1 MSEGICLRK
10 KMNGDIQ
17 AAEAFLNELPRF
29 TKKNSLAH
37 TRKLMALLGDP
48 CADRTILH
56 VAGSNGKGSVC
67 NFLYHMLLAGGE
79 SAAMFVSP
87 HLTDMR
93 ERFQINGQPV
103 SEEAFLAAYERVTA
117 AARELAVKGEP
128 HPTFFEFLY
137 AMAMVLF
144 EEAGVSYVIL
154 ETGLG
159 GRLDATNSFPTPALS
174 VITPIALEHTEILGD
189 SIAQIAAEKA
199 GILKPGVPVVYAA
212 GSVCGATGDARDAAA
227 DEAAEVIAARA
238 ARLGCPAAAVVEGE
252 ALAPDGEEDPLSL
265 QTRTVF
271 YRIENVGEKEMVFSL
286 TSAYDKKTTWHLPGR
301 AFYQAQNAA
310 LAITALRVLRDAGR
324 WPEDADRRPED
335 ADRRPEDAGRKI
347 PALTDETLQRGLAE
361 ADWPGRM
368 QEALPDIFL
377 DGAHNPAGIAAFLSC
392 AREIARDDA
401 EAPLLLV
408 SMMREKDLAAAAELF
423 VNGLHWEAVAV
434 TTVSDARG
442 ADPTELA
449 AVFANAAQDASAQVG
464 PAPWTPEVFPD
475 ARAAFSAMRER
486 KKPGQKLFCT
496 GSLYFLG
503 ELMRLL

>member
-1 MSEGICLRK
+1 MLRHVSASLAQAK
-10 KMNGDIQ
+10 IERRDSLERLQMKGDIK
-17 AAEAFLNELPRF
+17 AAESFLNDLPRF

-37 TRKLMALLGDP
+37 TRELMELLGDP
-48 CADRTILH
+48 CADRTVLH

-67 NFLYHMLLAGGE
+67 SFLYHMLLAGGE

-93 ERFQINGQPV
+93 ERFQINGHLV
-103 SEEAFLAAYERVTA
+103 SEEAFLAAYDRVTEA
-117 AARELAVKGEP
+117 VRELAAKGEP

-144 EEAGVSYVIL
+144 GEAGATYVIL

-159 GRLDATNSFPTPALS
+159 GRLDATNSFPTPALT

-189 SIAQIAAEKA
+189 SVRQIAAEKA
-199 GILKPGVPVVYAA
+199 GILKPGVPVVYAGGSAYGAA
-212 GSVCGATGDARDAAA
+212 GEERDAAA

-238 ARLGCPAAAVVEGE
+238 AQLGCPAIAVGE
-252 ALAPDGEEDPLSL
+252 
-265 QTRTVF
+265 TC
-271 YRIENVGEKEMVFSL
+271 YRITEITADGIAFSL
-286 TSAYDKKTTWHLPGR
+286 TSAYDKKTIWHLPGR
-301 AFYQAQNAA
+301 ALYQAQNAA
-310 LAITALRVLRDAGR
+310 LAITALRVLC
-324 WPEDADRRPED
+324 DADRRPED
-335 ADRRPEDAGRKI
+335 ADRKI
-347 PALTDETLQRGLAE
+347 PALTDETLQQGLME

-392 AREIARDDA
+392 VREITRDDA

-408 SMMREKDLAAAAELF
+408 SMMREKDLPAAAALF
-423 VNGLHWEAVAV
+423 VNGMQWEAVAV

-442 ADPTELA
+442 ADPAELA
-449 AVFANAAQDASAQVG
+449 AAFANAAKDAPAQAG
-464 PAPWTPEVFPD
+464 TAPWTPEVFPD

-503 ELMRLL
+503 ELINFIQ